1 MYLDNGRKSYTG
13 GKNNE
18 IDKSMARMYPE
29 LFPGRWN
36 PQVPEFEVYQSLK
49 MLPSSY
55 HVLYSKRITGGLF
68 GKAKCEIDFIIF
80 NGRDVLICLEVK
92 GGLVAFNGSESKW
105 TQNGT
110 PIKDVIKQATDSTHA
125 LKRALDFETRNVCVD
140 WALCFPNC
148 CLSSHAGA
156 LEVQPQQILD
166 ERDLASPEESVLLLE
181 RHVRAKFGT
190 RPGLSSTE
198 SRALIDRLTRSIGFV
213 QVLGVR
219 MAREAEQIVQVTNEQ
234 LEVLN
239 DLDANARMLVQG
251 SAGAGKTIIAQEFAK
266 RLADQK
272 QTVLLLFYNKGI
284 AKKARY
290 AFERDGAV
298 QVSTFSS
305 FAKRLVER
313 VDQVWWETIKSK
325 DNDFWHTTL
334 PLKLL
339 DIPDD
344 QLEKYDAIIVDEG
357 QDFKPEWFEFL
368 SRILK
373 FSEEAHYTVL
383 LDENQDIFKHWKSF
397 PCQPPPAKKLLTKNC
412 RNTKQIVEYINKKHP
427 TGMRSF
433 DHSPTGSPV
442 VERHSTNDDD
452 ELKQI
457 TSDIKQLTGKDQIPP
472 ASIVILINSSKDES
486 CLRGVTRIAGFQLKS
501 TYERYQP
508 GANVIYYSTIDIFK
522 GLESDVILLVLG
534 DALDKGSLSQ
544 SIYVQASR
552 AKHLLYIYDRVSRK

>member
-1 MYLDNGRKSYTG
+1 
-13 GKNNE
+13 
-18 IDKSMARMYPE
+18 MARMYPDV
-29 LFPGRWN
+29 FPGKWD
-36 PQVPEFEVYQSLK
+36 PQNPEFEVYQMLK
-49 MLPSSY
+49 MLPHSY
-55 HVLYSKRITGGLF
+55 HVLYSKRINGGLF
-68 GKAKCEIDFIIF
+68 GKAECEIDFIIF
-80 NGRDVLICLEVK
+80 NGHDVLICLEVK
-92 GGLVAFNGSESKW
+92 GGLIAYDGAETKW
-105 TQNGT
+105 TQNGSI
-110 PIKDVIKQATDSTHA
+110 IKDVIKQATDSTHA
-125 LKRALDFETRNVCVD
+125 LKRALDFETRNMCVD

-156 LEVQPQQILD
+156 LEVQPQQIID
-166 ERDLASPEESVLLLE
+166 EKDLASPEEAVLRLE
-181 RHVRAKFGT
+181 RHIKAKFGT
-190 RPGLSSTE
+190 RPGLSVTE
-198 SRALIDRLTRSIGFV
+198 RRALIDRLTRSIGFV

-239 DLDANARMLVQG
+239 DLEANGRMLVQG

-284 AKKARY
+284 ARKARY
-290 AFERDGAV
+290 AFERDGTV
-298 QVSTFSS
+298 QASTFSS

-313 VDQVWWETIKSK
+313 VDQAWWDSFKTK
-325 DNDFWHTTL
+325 DNEFWHTTL

-339 DIPDD
+339 DIPEN
-344 QLEKYDAIIVDEG
+344 QLEKFDAIIVDEG

-373 FSEEAHYTVL
+373 SGQESHYTVL

-412 RNTKQIVEYINKKHP
+412 RNTKQIVEYINKRHP
-427 TGMRSF
+427 TGMRTF
-433 DHSPTGSPV
+433 DHSPTGAPV
-442 VERHSTNDDD
+442 VERHSANEND

-457 TSDIKQLTGKDQIPP
+457 TRDIKQLTGKDQIPP
-472 ASIVILINSSKDES
+472 ASIVVLINSPKDDS
-486 CLRGVTRIAGFQLKS
+486 CLRGLTRLAGFELKS

-508 GANVIYYSTIDIFK
+508 GANSIYYSTIDIFK
-522 GLESDVILLVLG
+522 GLEADVIFLVLG
-534 DALDKGSLSQ
+534 DALDTESLPQ

-552 AKHLLYIYDRVSRK
+552 AKHLLYIYDRETRK